1 MDLEIQKAIQ
11 VLNQGG
17 VIICPTEGIY
27 GFSCIANNIDAVK
40 RIIEIKKRDDNK
52 GLILVS
58 DSIEKVK
65 KLIDIEKIPKESL
78 DLMHKLWPGHHTFVV
93 PCNSNINALL
103 TGNRHTIAIRI
114 SSFDVLSSLCKDLT
128 YPIVSTSA
136 NISGQDP
143 ISTLDMLEKEFGH
156 VVDYILKK
164 NCQGLKK
171 SSTIHDALTGQI
183 LRKG

>member
-1 MDLEIQKAIQ
+1 MDLDIKKAIQ
-11 VLNQGG
+11 VLTEGG

-27 GFSCIANNIDAVK
+27 GFSCIANNLDAVK
-40 RIIEIKKRDDNK
+40 RIIEIKKRDNNK

-65 KLIDIEKIPKESL
+65 NLIDIDKIPKKSL
-78 DLMHKLWPGHHTFVV
+78 DLMHELWPGHHTFVV
-93 PCNSNINALL
+93 PCNSNVDPLL
-103 TGNRHTIAIRI
+103 TGNRNTIAIRI
-114 SSFDVLSSLCKDLT
+114 SNFHVLSSLCKDLP

-136 NISGQDP
+136 NISGHDP
-143 ISTLDMLEKEFGH
+143 LTTIDMLEKEFGD